1 MYGNWGNCNDCNLTI
16 SKCVDISCSSHCT
29 MHSASSL
36 FIYVLSENNGV
47 SLLYLWIE
55 STGSPLKILKLGYKF
70 GFINDRY
77 IIRTHTSLR
86 MACVLCLFYAAG
98 VFYPEEKES

>member
-1 MYGNWGNCNDCNLTI
+1 
-16 SKCVDISCSSHCT
+16 

-55 STGSPLKILKLGYKF
+55 STGSPRKILKFGYKF

-86 MACVLCLFYAAG
+86 MACVLCCCINLCTIAG
-98 VFYPEEKES
+98 IGVDYYVFSGFVQLVR

>member
-1 MYGNWGNCNDCNLTI
+1 
-16 SKCVDISCSSHCT
+16 

-55 STGSPLKILKLGYKF
+55 STGSPRKILKLGYKF

-86 MACVLCLFYAAG
+86 MACVLCCCINLCTIAG
-98 VFYPEEKES
+98 IGFDYDVFSGFVQLVRGVSGEKNV